1 MSIAYSVYA
10 FVALGIQHAMH
21 MHLLWPTLL
30 YHIVLYHLKNGTI
43 FFWEKKKLLNMKC
56 VFWCSLQILF

>member
-10 FVALGIQHAMH
+10 FVALGIQPAMH
-21 MHLLWPTLL
+21 MHLLWPALL

-43 FFWEKKKLLNMKC
+43 FRGEKK
-56 VFWCSLQILF
+56 SY

>member
-10 FVALGIQHAMH
+10 FVALGIQPAMH
-21 MHLLWPTLL
+21 MHLLWPALL

-43 FFWEKKKLLNMKC
+43 FGGEEKVTEYEMC
-56 VFWCSLQILF
+56 VLMFSATFV